1 MIKMNRNT
9 AAIAVL
15 LSLLVVGGV
24 GTASSTEPKPQPPD
38 YFPLRVGDWWKYKS
52 TTADDKTSEFTVKVL
67 NQEKQT
73 DGAIFYLVETLTS
86 FQPINDWYSKPT
98 GWVVFQRQSYPKNPN
113 LNVVFQPTRNYL
125 KNPFKPGDSWSW
137 QGQGMM
143 GVEIQETSQVVGGES
158 VVVPAGK
165 FQAMKV
171 VTQVTQGGTPVTK
184 TYWYANRVGLVKS
197 KTDTSTVK
205 STTELQ
211 DYSFNPKP

>member
-1 MIKMNRNT
+1 MIKLNRNT
-9 AAIAVL
+9 VAIAVL
-15 LSLLVVGGV
+15 GSLLVTGGISTVGL
-24 GTASSTEPKPQPPD
+24 TQPKAPPPD

-52 TTADDKTSEFTVKVL
+52 TTADGKTSEFTLKVL

-86 FQPINDWYSKPT
+86 FQPINDWYSKPA
-98 GWVVFQRQSYPKNPN
+98 GWVVAQRQSYPKNPN

-125 KNPFKPGDSWSW
+125 KNPLKPGDTWSW

-143 GVEIQETSQVVGGES
+143 GVAIQETSQVVGGEP

-171 VTQVTQGGTPVTK
+171 VTQVTQAGTPVTK

-197 KTDTSTVK
+197 KTDTGTVQ

-211 DYSFNPKP
+211 DYSFKPKP

>member
-1 MIKMNRNT
+1 MIKMNRHTFVST
-9 AAIAVL
+9 AL
-15 LSLLVVGGV
+15 MSLLVVGGM
-24 GTASSTEPKPQPPD
+24 GGASLTQPKPQPPD

-52 TTADDKTSEFTVKVL
+52 ATADGKTSEFTVKVL

-86 FQPINDWYSKPT
+86 FQPINDWYSKPA
-98 GWVVFQRQSYPKNPN
+98 GWVVFQRQSYPKNPDMK
-113 LNVVFQPTRNYL
+113 VAFQPTRNYL
-125 KNPFKPGDSWSW
+125 KNPLKSGDSWAW

-143 GVEIQETSQVVGGES
+143 GVAIQETSQVAGAEP

-197 KTDTSTVK
+197 KTDAGTVT

-211 DYSFNPKP
+211 DYSFKSKP